1 MLGLLL
7 LYFIGKHFYQL
18 AFEHNRKPWPPA
30 ILGVLT
36 YFLGTF
42 IYGFILA
49 VLLELAFDTSIDSIN
64 RYVLEISSIP
74 FGLLAAYGLKTIYLR
89 HWKKNPDPESDLLDV
104 P

>member
-30 ILGVLT
+30 ILGVLA

-49 VLLELAFDTSIDSIN
+49 ITLELGFDTHIENIN
-64 RYVLEISSIP
+64 RYAVEFSSIP
-74 FGLLAAYGLKTIYLR
+74 FGILAAYGLRTIYLR
-89 HWKKNPDPESDLLDV
+89 HWKKSPNPDSDLLDV